1 MGIHLLYIPLLP
13 RSAIFNKS
21 NFYFYWLQ
29 YTQYLRT
36 DLITKG
42 LLGNLLPPNFSWKWN
57 TRQTI
62 LHFIL
67 LEFPD
72 KTSPPTQF
80 RILDLWNLHLT
91 THNYALRLRSRRTWK
106 EMDVWIE
113 LKSSIG
119 PERGTAQTRPGCK
132 LWTVSREFYSNNI

>member
-42 LLGNLLPPNFSWKWN
+42 LLGNLLQPTFHGNETPGNLFCILFSYKVSRLEVSFCSK
-57 TRQTI
+57 TTPEI
-62 LHFIL
+62 YTSLLSIMLH
-67 LEFPD
+67 P
-72 KTSPPTQF
+72 
-80 RILDLWNLHLT
+80 
-91 THNYALRLRSRRTWK
+91 RSLKTWK

-113 LKSSIG
+113 ILKQKADRETPLLQTTFNSAPNSVSSV
-119 PERGTAQTRPGCK
+119 
-132 LWTVSREFYSNNI
+132 VSFK